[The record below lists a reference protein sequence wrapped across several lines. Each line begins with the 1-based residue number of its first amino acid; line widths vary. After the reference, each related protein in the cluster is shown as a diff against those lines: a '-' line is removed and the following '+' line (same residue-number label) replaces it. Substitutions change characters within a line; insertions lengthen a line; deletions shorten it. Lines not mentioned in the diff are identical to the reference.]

1 MNILTFSDIKATILT
16 GDTIPAADT
25 GVCICPINGV
35 KGLEFE
41 AVLLFSYNNIG
52 RNMLNDSQS
61 AAVKVNYEK
70 LIECEKY
77 VAATRARNELIITY
91 LEDSSK

>member
-1 MNILTFSDIKATILT
+1 MKHVKRELRYIRYRICRDIYY
-16 GDTIPAADT
+16 ADQ
-25 GVCICPINGV
+25 CPKDCRKN
-35 KGLEFE
+35 
-41 AVLLFSYNNIG
+41 YNNIG
-52 RNMLNDSQS
+52 KNMLNDSQT

-91 LEDSSK
+91 LEDASK